1 MDSIT
6 LRRAIQS
13 FARLDHE
20 GLLDEYRT
28 DLADAWRGPAADLD
42 RHPEWR
48 YSVAKFARIASQIFG
63 VPAADAQRAA
73 IDALLPDTREII
85 ALELL
90 EQYEQRM
97 DEQALKAQAKR
108 KIQSFNRRVGA

>member
-28 DLADAWRGPAADLD
+28 DLAAAWRGPAADLD

-48 YSVAKFARIASQIFG
+48 YSVAKFARIAMQIFG
-63 VPAADAQRAA
+63 VSAADAQRAA
-73 IDALLPDTREII
+73 IGALLPDTREGI
-85 ALELL
+85 ALDLL
-90 EQYEQRM
+90 DQYEQRL
-97 DEQALKAQAKR
+97 DEQALKEQATR
-108 KIQSFNRRVGA
+108 KLRRVGV